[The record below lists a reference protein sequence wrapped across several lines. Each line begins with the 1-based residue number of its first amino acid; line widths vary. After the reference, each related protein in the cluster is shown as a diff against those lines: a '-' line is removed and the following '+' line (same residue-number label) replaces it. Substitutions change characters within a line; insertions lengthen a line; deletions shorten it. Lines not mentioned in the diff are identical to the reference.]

1 MPPLIYDGSG
11 KAPPEQIQ
19 LKAGPLTMLYE
30 AGMLRYIR
38 LGSTEIVRGIYA
50 AVRDENWG
58 TVPGEL
64 RDVQMDVGDDSFKI
78 TFTSDHGVFVWGGE
92 ITGDANGTTTF
103 SFDGEAVREFK
114 RNRVGFCVLHPMEVA
129 RVACEVEH
137 VDGSHEEGTFPEY
150 ISPHQPYF
158 DIRAITHE
166 VTSGVRA
173 EVRMEGDLFE
183 MEDQRNWIDASY
195 KTYCTPLSLPFP
207 VTLQAGEKVLQTV
220 SVRLFGE
227 THSIQITDNPPTLI
241 TTDVVTKLPDI
252 GLCLSYSHPRL
263 KALNL
268 SHLRVNIGQASRWMY
283 ALGLATDAAKE
294 AGCALEIGLPVH
306 NREGLQR
313 YTWDISDIRW
323 EFNRGDA
330 KKAGL
335 QVARWLVYEYHK
347 ASTAPDIIETIRSIF
362 RDEPF
367 GSGTDAFFTELN
379 RNRPPT
385 NLDWVSYSINPQ
397 VHAFDNASLVETL
410 SAIGTTVSTA
420 HTFSGNA
427 KIAVTPVTFK
437 MRWNPNATAPEPPLQ
452 PGELPRQYDPR
463 QKSLFGAAWTLGA
476 IMALREADSA
486 TFYETTGPLG
496 VLEGDTVYPMYH
508 VFADIGELRGADF
521 TPLQSAHPLQY
532 GGGLFRLNGK
542 THILLAN
549 YTHEP
554 VEITLNGISGNYTLK
569 SLDETTVDHAMSAP
583 EAFRAASGIPV
594 DNLCIHL
601 LPYATAHL
609 TQE

>member
-1 MPPLIYDGSG
+1 MLPVIYDGSG

-19 LKAGPLTMLYE
+19 LRAGPLTMLYE
-30 AGMLRYIR
+30 VGMLRYIR
-38 LGSTEIVRGIYA
+38 LGATEVVRGIYA

-64 RDVQMDVGDDSFKI
+64 RDVQMDVRDDSFKI
-78 TFTSDHGVFVWGGE
+78 LFTSDHGVFVWDGE
-92 ITGDANGTTTF
+92 ITGDANGTITF
-103 SFDGEAVREFK
+103 SFDGEALTQFR
-114 RNRVGFCVLHPMEVA
+114 RNRVGFCVLHPMDVA
-129 RVACEVEH
+129 GVACEVEH
-137 VDGSHEEGTFPEY
+137 VDGTREEGVFPRY

-158 DIRAITHE
+158 DIRAIRHE
-166 VTSGVRA
+166 VMNGVRA
-173 EVRMEGDLFE
+173 EVRMEGDAFE

-207 VTLQAGEKVLQTV
+207 VTLQAGEKVQQQVTV
-220 SVRLFGE
+220 QLIGQPYAL
-227 THSIQITDNPPTLI
+227 TINDNAPTLA
-241 TTDVVTKLPDI
+241 TTNRTYPLPDI
-252 GLCLSYSHPRL
+252 GFGFTSSGKQNLWRLAVLNPAHVRVDLLPFESDMPILFRDAVAVARQVGCPLEAAVHPQDIETDLTRVAMVADTIEELS
-263 KALNL
+263 
-268 SHLRVNIGQASRWMY
+268 I
-283 ALGLATDAAKE
+283 
-294 AGCALEIGLPVH
+294 
-306 NREGLQR
+306 
-313 YTWDISDIRW
+313 
-323 EFNRGDA
+323 
-330 KKAGL
+330 
-335 QVARWLVYEYHK
+335 ARWLIYTYHAKFTDSAVVEK
-347 ASTAPDIIETIRSIF
+347 AHALLARF
-362 RDEPF
+362 GAPF

-385 NLDWVSYSINPQ
+385 DLDWVAYSINPQ

-420 HTFSGNA
+420 RTFSGNA

-476 IMALREADSA
+476 IMALRDADSA

-496 VLEGDTVYPMYH
+496 VLEEDPVYPMYH

-521 TPLQSAHPLQY
+521 MPFESAHPLQY
-532 GGGLFRLNGK
+532 GGGLFQLNGR

-554 VEITLNGISGNYTLK
+554 IAITLNGISGNYNLK
-569 SLDETTVDHAMSAP
+569 SLDETTVDRAMSAP
-583 EAFRAASGIPV
+583 EAFRAEKGIPV